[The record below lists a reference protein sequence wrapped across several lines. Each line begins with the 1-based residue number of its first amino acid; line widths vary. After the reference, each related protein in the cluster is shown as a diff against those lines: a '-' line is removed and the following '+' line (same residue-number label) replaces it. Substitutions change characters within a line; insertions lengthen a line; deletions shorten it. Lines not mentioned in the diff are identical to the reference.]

1 MRFYHVQI
9 AAGRDE
15 AYCSID
21 VLTPVCKSVEPEAI
35 AAEPVRVVIDRFD
48 EVRRRQPGV
57 DLVQFQH
64 LEIGEIE
71 WKGYAGKQD
80 SLKDTLGDSEYV
92 GCSNVEAIG
101 EV

>member
-9 AAGRDE
+9 ARRGNQADC
-15 AYCSID
+15 AVD
-21 VLTPVCKSVEPEAI
+21 VLASMCKRVEPETVTSK
-35 AAEPVRVVIDRFD
+35 PVRVVVDCSD
-48 EVRRRQPGV
+48 EVRRRQPAV

-71 WKGYAGKQD
+71 WKGDARKQD

-92 GCSNVEAIG
+92 GCSNVEAVG